1 MVEKAQS
8 DLLIV
13 SSSPHIKTRETTR
26 RLMADVLI
34 ALAPATAV
42 AAWLFGFRAMA
53 LIVAAVASAVLAE
66 HALAALGKRKTTISD
81 LSAAITGLLVAFNIP
96 PSAPLWLPVIGSAF
110 AILIVKAMFGG
121 LGGNFLNPALAAR
134 AVLLAA
140 WPVHMTNW
148 VRPFDMLATATPLA
162 TLVPKGVA
170 GVPLPSY
177 FDMFIGRMPG
187 CVGETSALALLLGGA
202 YLLWR
207 KVIDWRTPI
216 GFIGTVALL
225 TMFFG
230 PQGFLAE
237 AGFAA
242 RIDASI
248 GHVLSGGLMLG
259 ALFMATDYVTSPVT
273 PRGRL
278 IMGIG
283 CGLLTVLIRL
293 YGGYPEG
300 VSYSIL
306 IMNVATPLIDRFTV
320 PRKFGMVKKA

>member
-26 RLMADVLI
+26 RLMGDVLV
-34 ALAPATAV
+34 ALTPATAV
-42 AAWLFGFRAMA
+42 AAWIFGMRAVA

-66 HALAALGKRKTTISD
+66 HALALAGKRKTTVGD
-81 LSAAITGLLVAFNIP
+81 LSAAITGLLIAFNIP
-96 PSAPLWLPVIGSAF
+96 PTAPLWLPVVGSVF
-110 AILIVKAMFGG
+110 AIYVVKAMFGG
-121 LGGNFLNPALAAR
+121 LGGNFINPALAAR
-134 AVLLAA
+134 AVMLAA
-140 WPVHMTNW
+140 WPVHMTKW
-148 VRPFDMLATATPLA
+148 ARPFDLVATATPLA

-170 GVPLPSY
+170 GVPLPGHWE
-177 FDMFIGRMPG
+177 MFVGRIPG
-187 CVGETSALALLLGGA
+187 CIGETSALALLIGGA

-207 KVIDWRTPI
+207 KVISWHTPV
-216 GFIGTVALL
+216 GFVGTVAALTFFLGPSGLL
-225 TMFFG
+225 GDVSM
-230 PQGFLAE
+230 
-237 AGFAA
+237 AA
-242 RIDASI
+242 RAQASLA
-248 GHVLSGGLMLG
+248 HVLSGGLVLG

-300 VSYSIL
+300 VSYSIM

-320 PRKFGMVKKA
+320 PRKFGLVKKA